1 MCGKVF
7 LDSFRRAQIGG
18 KIRVDYEKGKKMV
31 KYYMQ
36 VILHVYLFLLMVI
49 LPYYMPEGYVKLG
62 LYKYTFFREVGV
74 QCLFMMLPAVLM
86 LFVRQWKN
94 LAWSH
99 LSVVYMYRME
109 RAGCLGGGRVVH
121 GFDLPTDVC
130 GGLFCC
136 VPLWRKN

>member
-99 LSVVYMYRME
+99 LSVTDKAMFFYAVAVMLSYICTEWKEQAVWGRK
-109 RAGCLGGGRVVH
+109 GGSWV
-121 GFDLPTDVC
+121 
-130 GGLFCC
+130 
-136 VPLWRKN
+136 